1 VAANAEEFLLKLNQ
15 DISGPAT
22 VAARALT
29 QLEGQ
34 IRAEQG
40 ALAGLNGSLASART
54 KLTEMQAA
62 GAAGKAAAIEKQ
74 ILSIDSLDEKL
85 TAARAKLESLGRGT
99 PLKVMAPLLADVQK
113 LTATLETAK
122 AKLKELEAG
131 GPKNAGAIAAQKQ
144 KIGDLEGKA
153 SGKGADIGK
162 LQASLGKFREM
173 SEESKKAG
181 GSLKDL
187 GEAAKGSDG
196 MIGKLAN
203 GFEKLKAAGPA
214 AVVVALAVALL
225 AVAAAAIAGAVALTK
240 FALASADA
248 SRSSRLLSNAAAGGS
263 MVGAELEAVI
273 NDVANT
279 TPLARDRI
287 AEMARSMEVAKLR
300 GRDMQVALQTAATAA
315 SAIGD
320 SAASAF
326 TSIAEKSQF
335 ARRFLLTK
343 ADLAGTGVEFAEVAA
358 SIAKTMGI
366 SVAAAT
372 TLIQRGGVSV
382 SKGLEAMNDAVQKKF
397 GKTVAA
403 QMLSLNTQFSKMKE
417 GLGRLFDGVDI
428 EPFLRGLKL
437 ITGLFSEQTVT
448 GAALKTLFSSMFSG
462 LAAASEGIFPI
473 ISAFLRGMVIAALTS
488 YIAFLRV
495 RKAIADAFGGDS
507 AGKIDWIMTAMTVGK
522 YAVYGLGVALFA
534 LVGIFAL
541 LAAVFLPLMFV
552 LSLPFILAAAVVYGL
567 YKAITMIAS
576 AASAM
581 FGAIVAALSAI
592 TGIDLA
598 AVGTNL
604 VKSLANAITAGASLV
619 IAAVTNLGTS
629 AMSALKG
636 ILGIAS
642 PSKVFTAYG
651 KFTAE
656 GFADGVEDGTPAANE
671 TVKQLGAG
679 EPTTGGQKVAAQRGG
694 DTFVFNYYGPLDA
707 FDDFRRRVLDVFEQ
721 EVRSGPEPVT

>member
-1 VAANAEEFLLKLNQ
+1 MGNAAGNALKGIAEKAQ
-15 DISGPAT
+15 M
-22 VAARALT
+22 ARRFMLSKNDLT
-29 QLEGQ
+29 GLSAELEGT
-34 IRAEQG
+34 G
-40 ALAGLNGSLASART
+40 LAFN
-54 KLTEMQAA
+54 
-62 GAAGKAAAIEKQ
+62 
-74 ILSIDSLDEKL
+74 DV
-85 TAARAKLESLGRGT
+85 AK
-99 PLKVMAPLLADVQK
+99 
-113 LTATLETAK
+113 
-122 AKLKELEAG
+122 
-131 GPKNAGAIAAQKQ
+131 
-144 KIGDLEGKA
+144 
-153 SGKGADIGK
+153 
-162 LQASLGKFREM
+162 
-173 SEESKKAG
+173 
-181 GSLKDL
+181 
-187 GEAAKGSDG
+187 
-196 MIGKLAN
+196 
-203 GFEKLKAAGPA
+203 
-214 AVVVALAVALL
+214 
-225 AVAAAAIAGAVALTK
+225 AVAAA
-240 FALASADA
+240 
-248 SRSSRLLSNAAAGGS
+248 
-263 MVGAELEAVI
+263 
-273 NDVANT
+273 
-279 TPLARDRI
+279 
-287 AEMARSMEVAKLR
+287 
-300 GRDMQVALQTAATAA
+300 Q
-315 SAIGD
+315 
-320 SAASAF
+320 
-326 TSIAEKSQF
+326 
-335 ARRFLLTK
+335 
-343 ADLAGTGVEFAEVAA
+343 
-358 SIAKTMGI
+358 
-366 SVAAAT
+366 
-372 TLIQRGGVSV
+372 GVSV
-382 SKGLEAMNDAVQKKF
+382 ERAAQMLRKGQVSVKVGLEAMNAAVQAKF

-567 YKAITMIAS
+567 YKAIAMIAS

-679 EPTTGGQKVAAQRGG
+679 EPSMGSQRASGERPSVVINVNYTGNRDDIEHLKLVL
-694 DTFVFNYYGPLDA
+694 LDA
-707 FDDFRRRVLDVFEQ
+707 FEQ
-721 EVRSGPEPVT
+721 ALRAGPEPLPQ